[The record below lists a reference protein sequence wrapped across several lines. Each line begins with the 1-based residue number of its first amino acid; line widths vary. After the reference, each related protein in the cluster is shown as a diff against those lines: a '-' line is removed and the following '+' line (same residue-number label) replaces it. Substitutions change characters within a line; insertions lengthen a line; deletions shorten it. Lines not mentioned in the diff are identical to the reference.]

1 MTNERTLILAGLAVV
16 VVACGQAPARQ
27 ANDAPSRARAVAQE
41 FVDGYYHQFP
51 EDAYE
56 VGYPDTPMD
65 KLGDRSV
72 AAMTAWR
79 AREDAWLASLGKIDA
94 AQLEGTDAAIP
105 YAFTRDRLE
114 ASVARR
120 VCRTELWNVSP
131 TWTGWQSML
140 SSTFAQQPVAT
151 DAERATALTRLR
163 AVPAYIDTE
172 TANVRAGM
180 AAGYLVP
187 ATNVRAVIRQVDD
200 MLNAAPEASPFHDPA
215 TRAKDAAFSKT
226 VAALVTAEI
235 NPAIR
240 RYRDFLAKGY
250 RGRDAVGV
258 SANPDGATCYAASVR
273 FHTSLSIDPKAIHD
287 TGTREMARI
296 EAETAGIARD
306 QFKTTDIKAL
316 LERLR
321 TDRQF
326 TFRTE
331 ADVLAYARAAV
342 DRAESKTRNWVGFV
356 PDAKLIVKPFPAY
369 QKASGGGFYAAGS
382 QDGKRPGTYELGT
395 YKPETISRVGIES
408 TAFHESYPG
417 HHLQMSVALFGK
429 GVHPV
434 LRYIYVSSTAEGW
447 GLYAERLADEMGLY
461 SSDVD
466 RLGMLSGQ
474 AFRAAR
480 LVVDPGLHV
489 LGWSRDQ
496 AITYMVEH
504 TAESR
509 AYLETEIDR
518 YLAVP
523 GQATSYMTGSLE
535 IQKLRRDAEQKLG
548 ARFDVKAFH
557 DVVLGDGAVTLP
569 VLQATVARWVSER
582 STR

>member
-1 MTNERTLILAGLAVV
+1 V
-16 VVACGQAPARQ
+16 
-27 ANDAPSRARAVAQE
+27 
-41 FVDGYYHQFP
+41 
-51 EDAYE
+51 
-56 VGYPDTPMD
+56 
-65 KLGDRSV
+65 
-72 AAMTAWR
+72 
-79 AREDAWLASLGKIDA
+79 
-94 AQLEGTDAAIP
+94 LE
-105 YAFTRDRLE
+105 
-114 ASVARR
+114 
-120 VCRTELWNVSP
+120 
-131 TWTGWQSML
+131 
-140 SSTFAQQPVAT
+140 
-151 DAERATALTRLR
+151 
-163 AVPAYIDTE
+163 
-172 TANVRAGM
+172 
-180 AAGYLVP
+180 
-187 ATNVRAVIRQVDD
+187 
-200 MLNAAPEASPFHDPA
+200 
-215 TRAKDAAFSKT
+215 
-226 VAALVTAEI
+226 
-235 NPAIR
+235 
-240 RYRDFLAKGY
+240 
-250 RGRDAVGV
+250 
-258 SANPDGATCYAASVR
+258 
-273 FHTSLSIDPKAIHD
+273 
-287 TGTREMARI
+287 
-296 EAETAGIARD
+296 
-306 QFKTTDIKAL
+306 
-316 LERLR
+316 
-321 TDRQF
+321 
-326 TFRTE
+326 
-331 ADVLAYARAAV
+331 YARAAV
-342 DRAESKTRNWVGFV
+342 DRAESKIRNWFGFV

-395 YKPETISRVGIES
+395 YKPETISKVGMES

-535 IQKLRRDAEQKLG
+535 IQKLRRDAEEQLG

-569 VLQATVARWVSER
+569 VLQATVARWVRER